1 MDPHEDILERWKEKS
16 MKVIVLSRVL
26 KEKHIEKIKKTAA
39 EAGAELCFVED
50 EKDIPESFSDAEVL
64 YGFGTEYA
72 RKNPALKWLCVPSA
86 GVDYLIGESAFANKE
101 CLLSNSSGAYGVT
114 IAEHII
120 TVSLMMMRRLTLTY
134 EETLRGE
141 WGRPKPQKSLKDC
154 RITVLGTGDIGT
166 CFAKRAKA
174 FDPKTIVGVNRSGSC
189 PDPAY
194 DRTFPIGY
202 LNTLLPETDLLVMSL
217 PDTVETKGILSRE
230 RMALLPKDA
239 YIVNVGRG
247 SAIDEEA
254 LTELLEKDELGGAAL
269 DVFQKEPLPPESPLW
284 KTKNLLI
291 TPHVAG
297 NLTLDYTLDTNVE
310 MFCEDLKNYAKGLPL
325 NHLVDRTKGY

>member
-1 MDPHEDILERWKEKS
+1 
-16 MKVIVLSRVL
+16 MKVIILSRVL
-26 KEKHIEKIKKTAA
+26 KEKHIEKIKKAVV
-39 EAGAELCFVED
+39 EAGASVCFVEE
-50 EKDIPESFSDAEVL
+50 EKDIPEGFSDAEVL

-72 RKNPALKWLCVPSA
+72 RTNPALKWLCVPSA
-86 GVDYLIGESAFANKE
+86 GVDYLMGEDAFANKE
-101 CLLSNSSGAYGVT
+101 CLLTNSSGAYGVT

-120 TVSLMMMRRLTLTY
+120 TVSLMMMRKLTLTY
-134 EETLRGE
+134 AEALRGE
-141 WGRPKPQKSLKDC
+141 WGKPKPQRSLKDC

-174 FDPKTIVGVNRSGSC
+174 FEPDTIIGVNRSGKS
-189 PDPAY
+189 PDPIY

-202 LNTLLPETDLLVMSL
+202 LNMLLPETDLLVMSL
-217 PDTVETKGILSRE
+217 PDTKETKGILSRE
-230 RMALLPKDA
+230 RMELLPNDA

-254 LTELLEKDELGGAAL
+254 LTELLKKDELGGAAL
-269 DVFQKEPLPPESPLW
+269 DVFRTEPLPSDSPLW

-297 NLTLDYTLDTNVE
+297 NLTLDYTLDTNVK
-310 MFCEDLKNYAKGLPL
+310 MFCEDLLNYAKGLPL
-325 NHLVDRTKGY
+325 KNLVDRTRGY